1 MISVA
6 NLHQA
11 ARSASQKGGSARAWA
26 SIRFVARSLPVVA
39 LGLLAALAPARAQAP
54 QRVGVVPPAPSDEQ
68 SYNKEFV
75 FGINFN
81 TQGGL
86 LGGASIRSA
95 RVLDD
100 RNLRFWMLEGVMLKN
115 TGKELRLTNPYVGGS
130 YIYRKT
136 NYAFVLRPSF
146 GLQRVLF
153 RKAADAGVQVNL
165 LASAGP
171 SLGLLMPY
179 YITYDRTFAAS
190 QQQYNLNT
198 DDIVN
203 EQYDP
208 RKHNVEL
215 AILDHGPLFSG
226 ISQTQVVPGAHLRGA
241 LSFEYGRYRDA
252 VAGLELGFLVEAFT
266 KRMVIL
272 APDPN
277 LATDPLN
284 HQFFPSVYLTIYF
297 GHRS

>member
-6 NLHQA
+6 NLHLVG
-11 ARSASQKGGSARAWA
+11 RSASEQFGLARLRAG
-26 SIRFVARSLPVVA
+26 IRVVVRSLPVLA
-39 LGLLAALAPARAQAP
+39 LGLLAAVGSARAQASL
-54 QRVGVVPPAPSDEQ
+54 RTGVVPPAPSDEQ

-95 RVLDD
+95 HVLDE

-115 TGKELRLTNPYVGGS
+115 AKEQRVTNPYVGGS
-130 YIYRKT
+130 YIASKT
-136 NYAFVLRPSF
+136 NYGFVLRPSF

-153 RKAADAGVQVNL
+153 RKAADAGVQVSAM
-165 LASAGP
+165 ASAGP

-179 YITYDRTFAAS
+179 YISYDRTFAVS
-190 QQQYNLNT
+190 QTQYNLST
-198 DDIVN
+198 DEIVN
-203 EQYDP
+203 EQYD
-208 RKHNVEL
+208 RTKHNVEL

-226 ISQTQVVPGAHLRGA
+226 IGQTQVVPGAHLRGA
-241 LSFEYGRYRDA
+241 FSFEYGRYRDA
-252 VAGLELGFLVEAFT
+252 VAGLEVGFLVEGFT
-266 KRMVIL
+266 KRMMIL
-272 APDPN
+272 SPDPN
-277 LATDPLN
+277 LSSDQLN
-284 HQFFPSVYLTIYF
+284 RQFFPSVYLTLYF

>member
-6 NLHQA
+6 NLHPAGAFA
-11 ARSASQKGGSARAWA
+11 AQRAISGRFRAGIRSASHGLALA
-26 SIRFVARSLPVVA
+26 A
-39 LGLLAALAPARAQAP
+39 LGLLAAVGAAQAQAP
-54 QRVGVVPPAPSDEQ
+54 QRIGVVPPAPSDEQ

-86 LGGASIRSA
+86 LGGASVRSS

-115 TGKELRLTNPYVGGS
+115 AKEQRVTNPYVGGS
-130 YIYRKT
+130 YIASKT
-136 NYAFVLRPSF
+136 NYGFVLRPSF

-153 RKAADAGVQVNL
+153 RKAADAGVQVNV

-171 SLGLLMPY
+171 SFGLLMPY
-179 YITYDRTFAAS
+179 YITYDRTFAVGQS
-190 QQQYNLNT
+190 QYNLST

-208 RKHNVEL
+208 TKHNVEL

-226 ISQTQVVPGAHLRGA
+226 IGQTKVVPGAHLRGA

-252 VAGLELGFLVEAFT
+252 VAGMEVGFLVEAFT

-272 APDPN
+272 SPDPN
-277 LATDPLN
+277 LSSDQLN
-284 HQFFPSVYLTIYF
+284 RQFFPSVYLTLYF

>member
-6 NLHQA
+6 NLHFA
-11 ARSASQKGGSARAWA
+11 GGSALKQAVGTRFRTG
-26 SIRFVARSLPVVA
+26 IRLVARRLPAVA
-39 LGLLAALAPARAQAP
+39 LGLALTVGAARAQAP
-54 QRVGVVPPAPSDEQ
+54 LRTAVVPLAPSDEQ
-68 SYNKEFV
+68 SYRKEFV

-81 TQGGL
+81 NQGGL
-86 LGGASIRSA
+86 LGGASVRSS

-100 RNLRFWMLEGVMLKN
+100 RNLRFWMVEGVMLKN
-115 TGKELRLTNPYVGGS
+115 TGKEQREPTGAGGT
-130 YIYRKT
+130 YIKSKT

-153 RKAADAGVQVNL
+153 RKAAEAGVQVNAL
-165 LASAGP
+165 VSAGP

-179 YITYDRTFAAS
+179 YITYDYTYARS
-190 QQQYNLNT
+190 GGNIINLST
-198 DDIVN
+198 DDIVT

-208 RKHNVEL
+208 KKHSVQS

-226 ISQTQVVPGAHLRGA
+226 IGQTKVVPGAHLRGG

-252 VAGLELGFLVEAFT
+252 VAGLEVGFLVEAFT

-277 LATDPLN
+277 LLEDNLN
-284 HQFFPSVYLTIYF
+284 RQFFPSVYLTLYF